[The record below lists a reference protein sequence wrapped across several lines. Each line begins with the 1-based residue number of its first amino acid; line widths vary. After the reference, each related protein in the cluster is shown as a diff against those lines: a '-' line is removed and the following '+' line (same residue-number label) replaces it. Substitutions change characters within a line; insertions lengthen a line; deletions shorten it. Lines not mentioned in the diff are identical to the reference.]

1 MSLLQNLYALLMNY
15 LEDRGIDGE
24 FLNQL
29 VDFSTTYEHK
39 KYVGLL
45 EDLKAFVESK

>member
-1 MSLLQNLYALLMNY
+1 MNY

-24 FLNQL
+24 FFNQL
-29 VDFSTTYEHK
+29 VDFSTSYEHK

-45 EDLKAFVESK
+45 EELKAFVESK